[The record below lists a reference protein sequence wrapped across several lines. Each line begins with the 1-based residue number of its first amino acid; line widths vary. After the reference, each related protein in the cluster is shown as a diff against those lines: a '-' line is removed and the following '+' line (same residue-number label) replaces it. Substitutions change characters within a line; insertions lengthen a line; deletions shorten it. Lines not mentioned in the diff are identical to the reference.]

1 MDFTKIL
8 EKSSKSSLK
17 SEDDFIL
24 VDAHKNEN
32 LIALNDVSNE
42 LIKYGLSQTDQGT
55 EGQKGEKGMYGIR
68 GQFGAPGSFGEK
80 GLKGFKGAK
89 GEKGSRGQK
98 GYQGQS
104 GYMGNHGEKGNEG
117 LGGQKGQKGYKGN
130 PGSIGENGGI
140 GDKGQKGVRGFYGVN
155 KIGKPGDVGFPGNK
169 IKGVTGYKGFKGK
182 QSTKKGQKGDRGP
195 AGTNY
200 EYSEIRRSFK
210 KTENS
215 AYYHGR
221 MLSFLFS
228 LNNSNS
234 VSVTTNSILMDQIR
248 NRRFLVFELLEN
260 PSNLVSQKYSSH
272 FIEID
277 FEPFTSFGSCPVITK
292 SPAIYSKLNSEVGN
306 VGLDWFKDS
315 SNEYHLAFYGVFN
328 TTNQTV
334 NLQIKAIYSF
344 TSLHLNKIVAGDF
357 TNLRI

>member
-1 MDFTKIL
+1 MVIKLKVLPDTKD
-8 EKSSKSSLK
+8 LK
-17 SEDDFIL
+17 ENNLQKKDKKVI
-24 VDAHKNEN
+24 VD
-32 LIALNDVSNE
+32 
-42 LIKYGLSQTDQGT
+42 
-55 EGQKGEKGMYGIR
+55 
-68 GQFGAPGSFGEK
+68 
-80 GLKGFKGAK
+80 
-89 GEKGSRGQK
+89 
-98 GYQGQS
+98 
-104 GYMGNHGEKGNEG
+104 
-117 LGGQKGQKGYKGN
+117 
-130 PGSIGENGGI
+130 
-140 GDKGQKGVRGFYGVN
+140 
-155 KIGKPGDVGFPGNK
+155 
-169 IKGVTGYKGFKGK
+169 
-182 QSTKKGQKGDRGP
+182 ST
-195 AGTNY
+195 GTNY

-228 LNNSNS
+228 LNNSSS

-315 SNEYHLAFYGVFN
+315 SNEYHLLFMVFSI
-328 TTNQTV
+328 QR
-334 NLQIKAIYSF
+334 IK
-344 TSLHLNKIVAGDF
+344 
-357 TNLRI
+357 R